1 MKAVLQR
8 VSKASVSVDGS
19 TVGICH
25 GGWFILLGV
34 GPEDSMDDINFL
46 VKKII
51 ELRAFPNEQGAM
63 DLDIKAIDG
72 EALVVSQFT
81 LFADLSK
88 GRRPSF
94 KNAAEPELAK
104 KLYETFVKELQSQ
117 GIKVQTGVFGAKMLI
132 HTNCEGP
139 VTFVLDSKES

>member
-8 VSKASVSVDGS
+8 VSKASVSVDGN

-34 GPEDSMDDINFL
+34 GPQDSMEDVNFL
-46 VKKII
+46 VKKVVD
-51 ELRAFPNEQGAM
+51 LRAFPNEQGVM
-63 DLDIKAIDG
+63 DLDIKAVDG

-94 KNAAEPELAK
+94 KNAAEPDLAK
-104 KLYETFVKELQSQ
+104 KLYENFVVELQKQ
-117 GIKVQTGVFGAKMLI
+117 GVRVQTGIFGAKMLI

-139 VTFVLDSKES
+139 VTFIIDSKEA